1 MLETTVDRCV
11 CQTALMNYMAASMER
26 RSLTSRNHGSKIS
39 GSQQSTIRSLSNDD
53 GDGNENGKKSNKF
66 CYVSN
71 TTTLHVH
78 HALLYIA

>member
-53 GDGNENGKKSNKF
+53 GDGNENSKKKQQV
-66 CYVSN
+66 YVSN